1 MSIPPSTSMLSW
13 RVFVTPAVAT
23 VHDDLPPGET
33 ARMWSPISSILI
45 YSERDAILVDTPTT
59 TAQATALADWVEK
72 SGKNL
77 RTIYTT
83 HGHGDHFFGNGILL
97 ERFPGAKAV
106 ATPKV
111 IEVMRKQMSP
121 QVMAGLWNKR
131 FPGLIPENIVLP
143 EQLKGDT
150 LSLEGHELVV
160 IDAGH
165 TDIDDSTCLY
175 VPSIGLVVAGDLA
188 YNDVHQ
194 YFAESLTHQKR
205 MEWIAALDKVETL
218 KPRVVVAGHKRET
231 NSDGPN
237 IIDETRQYIRDF
249 DRLIDNTSSTKELYD
264 EMLALYPDRLNRGAL
279 WGSARAI
286 KG

>member
-13 RVFVTPAVAT
+13 KVFVTPAVAT

-45 YSERDAILVDTPTT
+45 YGERDAILVDTPTT

-97 ERFPGAKAV
+97 ERFPGATAV

-150 LSLEGHELVV
+150 LSLEGYEVVV

-165 TDIDDSTCLY
+165 TDIDDFDLSLRSLDWLGRRWRSGLQRRS
-175 VPSIGLVVAGDLA
+175 SILRRIVDTPK
-188 YNDVHQ
+188 
-194 YFAESLTHQKR
+194 THG
-205 MEWIAALDKVETL
+205 MDC
-218 KPRVVVAGHKRET
+218 
-231 NSDGPN
+231 
-237 IIDETRQYIRDF
+237 
-249 DRLIDNTSSTKELYD
+249 
-264 EMLALYPDRLNRGAL
+264 
-279 WGSARAI
+279 RA
-286 KG
+286 

>member
-1 MSIPPSTSMLSW
+1 MSFPPSTSMLSW
-13 RVFVTPAVAT
+13 KVFVTPAVAT

-45 YSERDAILVDTPTT
+45 HGERDAILVDTPTT

-72 SGKNL
+72 NGKNL

-264 EMLALYPDRLNRGAL
+264 EMLALYPNRLNRGAL

>member
-13 RVFVTPAVAT
+13 KVFVTPAVAT

-45 YSERDAILVDTPTT
+45 HGERDAILVDTPTT

-106 ATPKV
+106 ATSKV

-150 LSLEGHELVV
+150 LPLEGYELVV

-249 DRLIDNTSSTKELYD
+249 DRLVDNTSSTKELYD
-264 EMLALYPDRLNRGAL
+264 AMLALYPDRLNRGAL

>member
-13 RVFVTPAVAT
+13 KVFVTPAVAT

-45 YSERDAILVDTPTT
+45 YGERDAILVDTPTT

-175 VPSIGLVVAGDLA
+175 VPSISLVVAGDLA

-249 DRLIDNTSSTKELYD
+249 DRLIDNTASTKELYD

>member
-1 MSIPPSTSMLSW
+1 MNIPPSTSMLSW

-175 VPSIGLVVAGDLA
+175 VPSISLVVAGDLA

-194 YFAESLTHQKR
+194 YFAVSLTHQKR

-237 IIDETRQYIRDF
+237 IIDETRPVHP
-249 DRLIDNTSSTKELYD
+249 RLRQTY
-264 EMLALYPDRLNRGAL
+264 R
-279 WGSARAI
+279 
-286 KG
+286 